1 MSRTKVKES
10 VEFANKAFESL
21 ESQQTYI
28 KELEDKVKHLESLLK
43 SSNIPTIESNSPS
56 NSPLSRKSHEEEII
70 QVEFRRL
77 HHKVVGLNEPLDPR
91 DLKKFEILVKALVAL
106 KSGQIKED
114 KSKKSKEKETPVED
128 LLRIV
133 MLDGENNGQPE

>member
-1 MSRTKVKES
+1 MSREKVKSS
-10 VEFANKAFESL
+10 VQFANKAFESL
-21 ESQQTYI
+21 ESQQNYI
-28 KELEDKVKHLESLLK
+28 KELENKIQHLETLLK
-43 SSNIPTIESNSPS
+43 TSNIPTIESNSPS
-56 NSPLSRKSHEEEII
+56 QSPLARKSHEEEII

-77 HHKVVGLNEPLDPR
+77 HTKVVGQNESLTRD

-114 KSKKSKEKETPVED
+114 KSKKSKEKEMPVED

-133 MLDGENNGQPE
+133 MMDGEANGQPE